1 MLNLNAACVVLDKVR
16 ELLRVAGDT
25 PNVADTLAHEAAR
38 MLRSAA
44 DTLDDTTPEDDE

>member
-1 MLNLNAACVVLDKVR
+1 MLNLDAVFGVLDKAR

-25 PNVADTLAHEAAR
+25 PNVADTLVHEAAR